1 MSKQTPDKFII
12 NKIVYPILQESTKRF
27 MLSDFAKNNKYCVV
41 DTDVKMNN
49 YITIKEFT
57 LIFKVLQIEPNK
69 YINLTR
75 DSAASHSIKYEIIID
90 LTQYIESSLMNSEHG
105 IKLIIDSFIS
115 DTVLKLMIQLE
126 SKLKVSV
133 LDSLISIVPIK
144 SDRLIHKMHK
154 SFVSTFISKFNE
166 KTISNKIWNEDWQ
179 YGNYKLVLHNAPNN
193 KIYPHYD
200 TNYNRPIG
208 EIFVVKIYH
217 IVQGLIKILYI
228 QLKFNWSKDQIDQE
242 LFTKIYGELNLLN
255 DHLSNRSCAKNNKY
269 CFEQRMCI
277 SRSEYLSLMSIIN
290 DKLFELVGN
299 DIYSREWQ
307 IDIKSAHFAE
317 AIKVN
322 KIRFYITVKS
332 KASYAN
338 IKDYEFKIE
347 AFQNL
352 DVALNRIFKDNPEIV
367 KLENNIVENKAL
379 WATVSEL
386 RHCIKSNIDD
396 LEKQIRD
403 LY

>member
-1 MSKQTPDKFII
+1 
-12 NKIVYPILQESTKRF
+12 
-27 MLSDFAKNNKYCVV
+27 MLSDF
-41 DTDVKMNN
+41 
-49 YITIKEFT
+49 
-57 LIFKVLQIEPNK
+57 
-69 YINLTR
+69 
-75 DSAASHSIKYEIIID
+75 
-90 LTQYIESSLMNSEHG
+90 
-105 IKLIIDSFIS
+105 
-115 DTVLKLMIQLE
+115 
-126 SKLKVSV
+126 
-133 LDSLISIVPIK
+133 
-144 SDRLIHKMHK
+144 
-154 SFVSTFISKFNE
+154 
-166 KTISNKIWNEDWQ
+166 
-179 YGNYKLVLHNAPNN
+179 
-193 KIYPHYD
+193 
-200 TNYNRPIG
+200 
-208 EIFVVKIYH
+208 
-217 IVQGLIKILYI
+217 
-228 QLKFNWSKDQIDQE
+228 
-242 LFTKIYGELNLLN
+242 
-255 DHLSNRSCAKNNKY
+255 AKNNKY

-396 LEKQIRD
+396 LEKQIHD